1 MKKII
6 EISKK
11 KYVTLK
17 YCQYFTYFNLIFNM
31 IYLIYCT
38 KLNESC
44 VIQKDVVRAIMDCLI
59 KNIFDE
65 VPLTKDFIKEEVSKL
80 LL

>member
-1 MKKII
+1 
-6 EISKK
+6 
-11 KYVTLK
+11 
-17 YCQYFTYFNLIFNM
+17 M

-44 VIQKDVVRAIMDCLI
+44 VIQKDVVRAMDCLI